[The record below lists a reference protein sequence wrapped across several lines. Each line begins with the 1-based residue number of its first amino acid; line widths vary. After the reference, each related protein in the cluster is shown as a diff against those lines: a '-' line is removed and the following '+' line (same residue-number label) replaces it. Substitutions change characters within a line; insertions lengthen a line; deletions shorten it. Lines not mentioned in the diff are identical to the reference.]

1 MTAVVISSP
10 QARGDGVTHRR
21 AGMLSPRDAQALPC
35 PWRHD
40 GRRPKGTRVNKNELV
55 EVVAGKVGDRQSAA
69 AAVDAV
75 LATVVR
81 TVRAGDKVALSG
93 FGVFEKTDR
102 AARTARNPATG
113 ATINLAATSVP
124 RFRAGQAFKD
134 VVSGARE
141 LPAES
146 EAAPAPRAR
155 PRTARPVA
163 PGAAAGAAAPE
174 AATVSPARP
183 VARPAPVKDEKAG
196 GDKSGKKD
204 PAKKAPVKK
213 DAVKKD
219 PAKKDAVKK
228 AGKKDAGKEGRK
240 KSGKK

>member
-1 MTAVVISSP
+1 M
-10 QARGDGVTHRR
+10 
-21 AGMLSPRDAQALPC
+21 
-35 PWRHD
+35 
-40 GRRPKGTRVNKNELV
+40 NKNELV

-163 PGAAAGAAAPE
+163 PGAAAPE

-204 PAKKAPVKK
+204 PAKKAPVKQDAVKK